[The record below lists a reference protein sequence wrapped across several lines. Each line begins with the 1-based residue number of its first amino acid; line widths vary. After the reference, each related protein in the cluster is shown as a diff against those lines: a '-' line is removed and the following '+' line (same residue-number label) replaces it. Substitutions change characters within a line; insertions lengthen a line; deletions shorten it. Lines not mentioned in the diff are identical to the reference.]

1 MAAVAVRSPELA
13 VPMWAVRWWT
23 ASNTPSG
30 SVILILNITIEISTS
45 RATLLVLFGGQLIS
59 VVSTSE
65 QDTRAMLG
73 GESDL
78 WQNIKTKVNTEGRIS
93 LKTDSDLAS
102 YVTDLVNTAGYFCF
116 RARRMKGNQDRDLTF
131 FCLKAWRLSNI
142 ELNDLYE
149 QSLQ

>member
-1 MAAVAVRSPELA
+1 M
-13 VPMWAVRWWT
+13 
-23 ASNTPSG
+23 G
-30 SVILILNITIEISTS
+30 
-45 RATLLVLFGGQLIS
+45 VLFGGELVS

-78 WQNIKTKVNTEGRIS
+78 WDNIKNKVNTQGRIN
-93 LKTDSDLAS
+93 LKTDPDLAS

-116 RARRMKGNQDRDLTF
+116 RARRMRGNKDLTF
-131 FCLKAWRLSNI
+131 FCVKAWRLSNI

-149 QSLQ
+149 KSLQ